1 MFNRTTAATEAANAA
16 SAANAAANVIASEL
30 AAGQRA
36 PSMLDVT
43 KFPTDKQVD
52 ALIDH
57 AVGMGCSDLFF
68 VSNDQHVAVLV
79 RHLGMMKPISVLPV
93 DAGRRAMSHI
103 KALAG
108 MDLTEKRRPTDGR
121 WIFERVTGETVDL
134 RINCI
139 PTIYGEDFALRI
151 LARGSTLFQTDNLGM
166 TPQQAQQ
173 FRTMVE
179 SPAGLLLITGPTG
192 SGKTATL
199 YSSLIKLNDGTRK
212 INTIEDPVEYSISG
226 LRQSQVNPLIQLTF
240 SELLRSV
247 LRQSPDVIMVGEIRD
262 AETAQTAVHAA
273 NSGMLVLATI
283 HAPAAAGAVQ
293 SMRSLGVHS
302 HFLST
307 SLRGVVAQRLVRTFC
322 PKCKLSFDLSD
333 APHTFDEVKQWLGP
347 NEGKVLFA
355 PKGCDACG
363 MEGYAGRTGV
373 FEVMPVTRAIRNL
386 ISDGKPAR
394 DIRTK
399 AVEEGMLEFR
409 HSALLKVAKGETST
423 EEVFR
428 VIPSE
433 HLLLED

>member
-1 MFNRTTAATEAANAA
+1 MLSKPTTPANTEAADT
-16 SAANAAANVIASEL
+16 AANALAADL
-30 AAGQRA
+30 AAGQRS
-36 PSMLDVT
+36 PQMVDVT

-57 AVGMGCSDLFF
+57 AAGMGASDLFF
-68 VSNDQHVAVLV
+68 TTNDQHVAILV
-79 RHLGMMKPISVLPV
+79 RHLGMIKPISVLPA

-103 KALAG
+103 KALSG
-108 MDLTEKRRPTDGR
+108 MDLTEKRRPADGR
-121 WIFERVTGETVDL
+121 WIFERVNGDTIDL
-134 RINCI
+134 RINVI
-139 PTIYGEDFALRI
+139 PTVYGEDFALRI
-151 LARGSTLFQTDNLGM
+151 LARGSTLFQLDHLGM
-166 TPQQAQQ
+166 TPQQEQAFNQ
-173 FRTMVE
+173 MVD
-179 SPAGLLLITGPTG
+179 SPSGLILITGPTG

-212 INTIEDPVEYSISG
+212 INTIEDPVEYTVSG
-226 LRQSQVNPLIQLTF
+226 LRQSQVNPLIQLGF

-262 AETAQTAVHAA
+262 AETAQTAVRAG

-307 SLRGVVAQRLVRTFC
+307 SLRGVLAQRLVRTFC
-322 PKCKLSFDLSD
+322 MKCRQAFDLGD
-333 APHTFDEVKQWLGP
+333 APDTFDEVKQWLAPG
-347 NEGKVLFA
+347 EGKTLYA
-355 PKGCDACG
+355 PKGCEACG

-373 FEVMPVTRAIRNL
+373 FEVMPITRNIRNL

-409 HSALLKVAKGETST
+409 HAALLKVARGETST

>member
-1 MFNRTTAATEAANAA
+1 MLHKPTTAANTE
-16 SAANAAANVIASEL
+16 AANAAANVVAAEL
-30 AAGQRA
+30 AAGQRV
-36 PSMLDVT
+36 PQMLDVT

-57 AVGMGCSDLFF
+57 AAQMGASDLFF
-68 VSNDQHVAVLV
+68 TSNDQHVAVLV
-79 RHLGMMKPISVLPV
+79 RHLGMIKPISVIPT

-108 MDLTEKRRPTDGR
+108 MDLTEKRRPADGR
-121 WIFERVTGETVDL
+121 WIFERVNGDTIDL
-134 RINCI
+134 RINVI
-139 PTIYGEDFALRI
+139 PTVYGEDFALRI
-151 LARGSTLFQTDNLGM
+151 LARGSTLFQLAHLGM
-166 TPQQAQQ
+166 TPQQEQAFKQ
-173 FRTMVE
+173 MVD
-179 SPAGLLLITGPTG
+179 SPSGLILITGPTG

-212 INTIEDPVEYSISG
+212 INTIEDPVEYTISG
-226 LRQSQVNPLIQLTF
+226 LRQSQVNPLIQLGF

-262 AETAQTAVHAA
+262 AETAQTAVHAG

-307 SLRGVVAQRLVRTFC
+307 SLRGVLAQRLVRTFC
-322 PKCKLSFDLSD
+322 PKCRQAFDLGD
-333 APHTFDEVKQWLGP
+333 APHTFDEVRQWLAP
-347 NEGKVLFA
+347 NEGKTLYA
-355 PKGCDACG
+355 PKGCDACA
-363 MEGYAGRTGV
+363 MEGYTGRTGV
-373 FEVMPVTRAIRNL
+373 FEVMPITRNIRNL

-409 HSALLKVAKGETST
+409 HAALLKVAKGETST

>member
-1 MFNRTTAATEAANAA
+1 MLNRTPPTAANTE
-16 SAANAAANVIASEL
+16 AANAAANVLAAEL
-30 AAGQRA
+30 AAGQRS
-36 PSMLDVT
+36 PQMIDVT

-57 AVGMGCSDLFF
+57 AVGMGASDLFF
-68 VSNDQHVAVLV
+68 TSNDQHVAVLA
-79 RHLGMMKPISVLPV
+79 RHLGMMKPISVLSS

-108 MDLTEKRRPTDGR
+108 MDLTEKRRPADGR
-121 WIFERVTGETVDL
+121 WIFERVNGDTVDL
-134 RINCI
+134 RINVI
-139 PTIYGEDFALRI
+139 PTVYGEDFALRI
-151 LARGSTLFQTDNLGM
+151 LARGSTLFQLDHLGM
-166 TPQQAQQ
+166 TPQQEQAFKQ
-173 FRTMVE
+173 MVD
-179 SPAGLLLITGPTG
+179 SPSGLILITGPTG

-212 INTIEDPVEYSISG
+212 INTIEDPVEYTISG
-226 LRQSQVNPLIQLTF
+226 LRQSQVNPLIQLGF

-262 AETAQTAVHAA
+262 AETAQTAVHAG
-273 NSGMLVLATI
+273 NSGILVLATI

-307 SLRGVVAQRLVRTFC
+307 SLRGVIAQRLVRTFC
-322 PKCKLSFDLSD
+322 MKCRQAFDLGD
-333 APHTFDEVKQWLGP
+333 APHTFDEVKQWLAPG
-347 NEGKVLFA
+347 EGKMLYA
-355 PKGCDACG
+355 PKGCDACA

-373 FEVMPVTRAIRNL
+373 FEVMPITRNLRNL

-409 HSALLKVAKGETST
+409 HAALLKVARGETST

-433 HLLLED
+433 HLMLED